1 MTWPPLNPS
10 AQYELCSLLELY
22 LALFI
27 FNFFDFCMVM
37 EKCFL
42 LLLLFPLGQTAVEE
56 QLVYTSGIDFSVLQ
70 CVNTKKVNNYDIYK
84 LI

>member
-1 MTWPPLNPS
+1 M
-10 AQYELCSLLELY
+10 
-22 LALFI
+22 
-27 FNFFDFCMVM
+27 
-37 EKCFL
+37 FL